1 MITIFLADDHT
12 IVRDGL
18 GSLLRAQPDLEVI
31 GDAENG
37 REALRQMA
45 QQCPDVAILDIS
57 MPELNGIETT
67 RQLRELCPT
76 TQVIILSM
84 HASSSYIFRAL
95 QAGARGYLLKAA
107 AGREVADAVRT
118 VAAGHRYLGQEI
130 SDTVIDDYIRQP
142 EAARGQDP
150 LKLLSPREREIFQ
163 LVVEGKSSPEIAE
176 VLFISPKTV
185 DTYRSRL
192 MQKLNI
198 SDLPSLVKFAIRHGL
213 ASLE

>member
-18 GSLLRAQPDLEVI
+18 QSLLRAQPDLEVI

-37 REALRQMA
+37 REALQQMA

-84 HASSSYIFRAL
+84 HASSGYIFRAL

-118 VAAGHRYLGQEI
+118 VAAGRRYLGQEI
-130 SDTVIDDYIRQP
+130 SDTVIDDYLHQP
-142 EAARGQDP
+142 ETAREQDP
-150 LKLLSPREREIFQ
+150 LNLLSPREREIFQ